1 MTNFKERFERW
12 KNGESYW
19 DIVGKPLGEPKRTK

>member
-1 MTNFKERFERW
+1 MKKNTKQFQERFERW

-19 DIVGKPLGEPKRTK
+19 DIVGRPLT